1 MAIFK
6 MHLGIGVA
14 NACQEDEV
22 EIPDEYLDA
31 CTTGEERDI
40 LIDQYL
46 QDWMWCYLE
55 AAIWEKED

>member
-14 NACQEDEV
+14 NANQEDEV
-22 EIPDEYLDA
+22 EIPDEDLAA
-31 CTTGEERDI
+31 CATEDERER

-46 QDWMWCYLE
+46 QDWMWCYID
-55 AAIWEKED
+55 AGIWEEAV

>member
-14 NACQEDEV
+14 NSNQDDEV
-22 EIPDEYLDA
+22 EIPDEDLATCATDD
-31 CTTGEERDI
+31 ERER

-46 QDWMWCYLE
+46 QDWMWGYID
-55 AAIWEKED
+55 AGIWEKEA